1 VRTLLPVAFCAL
13 ALAGC
18 DGGAGEAE
26 DERGGRAPD
35 ARAARGGP
43 GGAADRDGGAA
54 PRSAAAVRP
63 TGDGRVE
70 ASEIRAPGLREH
82 LRALQEIADENGG
95 NRAAGT
101 PGSEASAEYV
111 AERLREDGWRVE
123 LDPVTFPYF
132 DERSPPR
139 LDDLEDGSEFRTLSY
154 SGSARV
160 EARVRRLGLG
170 CERRDFR
177 ALTDGEIAAVARGEC
192 FFRDKARNAE
202 WAGAAALLIVDGES
216 DEPPSATLGAPGIEI
231 PVLAVG
237 ATAGRELAGRVE
249 LEVDAV
255 SERRDT
261 VNVIAETTAGRADRV
276 VMAGGHLDSVP
287 AGPGIN
293 DNGSGTA
300 ALLEIADALGGRARG
315 ARVRLA
321 FWGAEELGLI
331 GSRRYVREL
340 EPEEREEI
348 AAYVNLDMVGSP
360 EPAHGVYSDADPEI
374 EQLLRRLVGPRAEE
388 ENAGANS
395 DHAPFERAGIPVGGL
410 FTGAGEPHDPCYHRA
425 CDDIDNVDMPI
436 LVKMARAAGESVERL
451 SARG

>member
-1 VRTLLPVAFCAL
+1 VRKLLLPAALCAL

-18 DGGAGEAE
+18 DRGESGE
-26 DERGGRAPD
+26 EE
-35 ARAARGGP
+35 ARGGAE
-43 GGAADRDGGAA
+43 GDSGRAA
-54 PRSAAAVRP
+54 PQSEARP

-101 PGSEASAEYV
+101 PGSEASADYV
-111 AERLREDGWRVE
+111 AETLREDGWRVE
-123 LDPVTFPYF
+123 LRPVTFPYF
-132 DERSPPR
+132 DERSRPR
-139 LDDLEDGSEFRTLSY
+139 LGDLEEGSEVRTLSY
-154 SGSARV
+154 SGSGRV

-170 CERRDFR
+170 CDRRDFR
-177 ALTDGEIAAVARGEC
+177 VLEEGEIAVVARGVC

-202 WAGAAALLIVDGES
+202 LAGAAALLIVDGES
-216 DEPPSATLGAPGIEI
+216 DEPPSATLGAPGVEI

-237 ATAGRELAGRVE
+237 ATAGRDLGGREE

-255 SERRDT
+255 SERRRT
-261 VNVIAETTAGRADRV
+261 VNVIAETAGGRGDRV
-276 VMAGGHLDSVP
+276 VMAGGHLASVP

-293 DNGSGTA
+293 DNGSGVA
-300 ALLEIADALGGRARG
+300 ALLEVADAMGGRAPG
-315 ARVRLA
+315 ARVRLT

-360 EPAHGVYSDADPEI
+360 EPAHGVYSDADP
-374 EQLLRRLVGPRAEE
+374 R
-388 ENAGANS
+388 S
-395 DHAPFERAGIPVGGL
+395 SS
-410 FTGAGEPHDPCYHRA
+410 C
-425 CDDIDNVDMPI
+425 C
-436 LVKMARAAGESVERL
+436 AAWW
-451 SARG
+451 ARGRRRRTRAQTPTTLRSSEPASRSAGYSREPASPTTRATTAPATTSTTSTCRSW

>member
-1 VRTLLPVAFCAL
+1 VTKLLLPAALCAL

-18 DGGAGEAE
+18 DRGESGE
-26 DERGGRAPD
+26 DE
-35 ARAARGGP
+35 ARGGAA
-43 GGAADRDGGAA
+43 GGSGRAA
-54 PRSAAAVRP
+54 PPSEVLP

-101 PGSEASAEYV
+101 PGSEASADYV
-111 AERLREDGWRVE
+111 AETLREDGWRVE
-123 LDPVTFPYF
+123 LRPVTFPYF
-132 DERSPPR
+132 DERSPPS
-139 LDDLEDGSEFRTLSY
+139 LGDLEAGSEVRTLSY
-154 SGSARV
+154 SGSGRV

-170 CERRDFR
+170 CDRRDFR
-177 ALTDGEIAAVARGEC
+177 ALEEGEIAVVARGEC

-202 WAGAAALLIVDGES
+202 LAGAAALLIVDGES
-216 DEPPSATLGAPGIEI
+216 DEPPSATLGAPGIGI

-237 ATAGRELAGRVE
+237 ATAGRDLGGRVE

-255 SERRDT
+255 SERRRT
-261 VNVIAETTAGRADRV
+261 VNVIAETAAVRADRV
-276 VMAGGHLDSVP
+276 VIAGGHLDSVP

-300 ALLEIADALGGRARG
+300 ALLEIADALGGRAPG
-315 ARVRLA
+315 GGVRLA

-331 GSRRYVREL
+331 GSRRYVRAL
-340 EPEEREEI
+340 GPAERDEI
-348 AAYVNLDMVGSP
+348 AAYLNLDMVGSP

-374 EQLLRRLVGPRAEE
+374 ERLLRRLVGPRAEE
-388 ENAGANS
+388 ENAGGNS
-395 DHAPFERAGIPVGGL
+395 DHAPFQRAGVPVGGL

-425 CDDIDNVDMPI
+425 CDDIDNIDMPV
-436 LVKMARAAGESVERL
+436 LVRMSRAAGEAVERL
-451 SARG
+451 SARN

>member
-1 VRTLLPVAFCAL
+1 MRKLLPVVLCAL
-13 ALAGC
+13 AMAGC
-18 DGGAGEAE
+18 DSDGSGGSAG
-26 DERGGRAPD
+26 
-35 ARAARGGP
+35 
-43 GGAADRDGGAA
+43 
-54 PRSAAAVRP
+54 AAVRP

-70 ASEIRAPGLREH
+70 PTEIRPPGLREH
-82 LRALQEIADENGG
+82 LRALQEIADDNDG

-111 AERLREDGWRVE
+111 AERLREDGGRVE

-139 LDDLEDGSEFRTLSY
+139 LDDLEEGSEFRTLSY
-154 SGSARV
+154 SGSGRV
-160 EARVRRLGLG
+160 EGRVRRFGLG
-170 CERRDFR
+170 CDRSNFR
-177 ALTDGEIAAVARGEC
+177 ALEDGEIAVVARGEC

-202 WAGAAALLIVDGES
+202 SAGAAALLIVDGES
-216 DEPPSATLGAPGIEI
+216 DEPPSATLGAPGVEI

-237 ATAGRELAGRVE
+237 ATAGRELGPRVE

-255 SERRDT
+255 SERRRT
-261 VNVIAETTAGRADRV
+261 ANVLAETAAGRGDRV

-300 ALLEIADALGGRARG
+300 ALLEIADALGGRAPG

-331 GSRRYVREL
+331 GSRRYVRGL
-340 EPEEREEI
+340 EPGEREEI
-348 AAYVNLDMVGSP
+348 AAYLNLDMVGSP

-374 EQLLRRLVGPRAEE
+374 ERLLRRLVGPRAEE
-388 ENAGANS
+388 ENAGRNS
-395 DHAPFERAGIPVGGL
+395 DHAPFQRAGIPVGGL
-410 FTGAGEPHDPCYHRA
+410 FTGAGRPHDPCYHRA
-425 CDDIDNVDMPI
+425 CDDIDNIDMPV
-436 LVKMARAAGESVERL
+436 LVQMARAAGEAVERL